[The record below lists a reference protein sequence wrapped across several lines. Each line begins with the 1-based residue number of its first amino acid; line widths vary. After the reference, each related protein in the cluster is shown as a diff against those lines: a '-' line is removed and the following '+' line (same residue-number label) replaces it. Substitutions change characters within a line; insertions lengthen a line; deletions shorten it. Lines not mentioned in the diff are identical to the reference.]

1 MAFSLLMCSAVI
13 VLCILANRFLKRFGI
28 PAVLIFIG
36 LGMLFG
42 SEGIVKIPFDNFQIA
57 ETICCTALIFI
68 MFYGG
73 FGTSYREAKPILPK
87 AVLLSTMGI
96 LITAG
101 LTGLF
106 CYYVVGMSLQEGLLT
121 GAVLSSTDAAS
132 VFSILRSKKLNL
144 KEGTASL
151 LEVESGSNDPFAY
164 MLTIIILNWM
174 AGDGENIVLLIVE
187 EVGLG
192 LLFGAGLG
200 LLAVKILKTAELEAG
215 GIDTILMI
223 AFVLFSYAAPVLIG
237 GNGYLSVYLFGFIV
251 GNARFKS
258 RVSLVHFFESID
270 HLAQMLIFFL
280 LGLLVFPSML
290 LPILGTSVL
299 IFLGLTFIAR
309 PVAVLLVMTPFHSS
323 WRQQAL
329 TAFAGLR
336 GAASAVFAI
345 IAVVSPGYAG
355 YDVYNIVFCVAI
367 ISVAF
372 QGLLL
377 PLAAEKLDMVDDS
390 QNVMKTFSDYQ
401 DDQEMQLIQIRLIPG
416 HKYIGKKL
424 KELNLGDVLVVL
436 IERGDE
442 TIIPRGDVLLQQ
454 GDVLVLSGE
463 TYHGDADTVLD
474 ELTIEPGD
482 SRIGRRVRDIRGLEN
497 SLIVLIRRKDGNTV
511 VPRGDTFNLPQDF
524 NPQSGGLICSRG
536 SSARTMRSCS
546 LCSFAGFFSSDILL
560 QIFHYIGQRDRL
572 QFPLHRF
579 LYPLQFIV
587 QDIVYI
593 PSYRTVRI
601 RILMEM
607 EQGIILNAF
616 HRAVYIQKRDLIQR
630 FDDRRAPGPPLHLDQ
645 SRIPELGEDPADDN
659 RVYIDTGCQKITG
672 NLILFLKRLHTGHHM
687 YSDCKSA

>member
-1 MAFSLLMCSAVI
+1 MCMAFALLMCSAVI
-13 VLCILANRFLKRFGI
+13 VLCILTNRFLKRFGI

-42 SEGIVKIPFDNFQIA
+42 SEGIVKIPFDNFQMA

-87 AVLLSTMGI
+87 AVLLSTVGI

-106 CYYVVGMSLQEGLLT
+106 CYYVVGMSLQEGLLV

-174 AGDGENIVLLIVE
+174 AGDGENIVLLVVE

-200 LLAVKILKTAELEAG
+200 LLAVKILKNVELEAG

-290 LPILGTSVL
+290 LPILGTAVL
-299 IFLGLTFIAR
+299 VFLGLTFIAR
-309 PVAVLLVMTPFHSS
+309 PVAVFLVMTPFRSS

-355 YDVYNIVFCVAI
+355 YNVYNIVFCVAI

-377 PLAAEKLDMVDDS
+377 PFAAEKLDMVDDS

-401 DDQEMQLIQIRLIPG
+401 DDQEMQLIQIRLTPG
-416 HKYIGKKL
+416 HRYIGKRL
-424 KELNLGDVLVVL
+424 KELNMGDVLVVL

-442 TIIPRGDVLLQQ
+442 TIIPRGDVLLRQ

-463 TYHGDADTVLD
+463 TYRGDADTILD

-482 SRIGRRVRDIRGLEN
+482 SRIGRRVRDIRDLGD

-511 VPRGDTFNLPQDF
+511 VPRGDT
-524 NPQSGGLICSRG
+524 
-536 SSARTMRSCS
+536 
-546 LCSFAGFFSSDILL
+546 
-560 QIFHYIGQRDRL
+560 
-572 QFPLHRF
+572 
-579 LYPLQFIV
+579 
-587 QDIVYI
+587 
-593 PSYRTVRI
+593 RI
-601 RILMEM
+601 QEGDVLVMNTL
-607 EQGIILNAF
+607 EQ
-616 HRAVYIQKRDLIQR
+616 
-630 FDDRRAPGPPLHLDQ
+630 
-645 SRIPELGEDPADDN
+645 
-659 RVYIDTGCQKITG
+659 
-672 NLILFLKRLHTGHHM
+672 
-687 YSDCKSA
+687 

>member
-1 MAFSLLMCSAVI
+1 MGPYHLRLILFYYPEFYYHFSFCRFLSSIDFISRKTRFIISEEVMCMAFALLMCSAVI
-13 VLCILANRFLKRFGI
+13 VLCILTNRFLKRFGI

-42 SEGIVKIPFDNFQIA
+42 SEGIVKIPFDNFRMA

-87 AVLLSTMGI
+87 AVLLSTVGI

-106 CYYVVGMSLQEGLLT
+106 CYYVVGMSLQEGLLV

-174 AGDGENIVLLIVE
+174 AGDGENIALLVVE

-200 LLAVKILKTAELEAG
+200 LLAVKILKNVELEAG

-290 LPILGTSVL
+290 LPILGTAVL
-299 IFLGLTFIAR
+299 VFLGLTFIAR
-309 PVAVLLVMTPFHSS
+309 PVAVFLVMTPFRSS

-355 YDVYNIVFCVAI
+355 YNVYNIVFCVAI
-367 ISVAF
+367 ISAAF

-377 PLAAEKLDMVDDS
+377 PFAAEKLDMVDDS

-401 DDQEMQLIQIRLIPG
+401 DDQEMQLIQIRLTPG
-416 HKYIGKKL
+416 HRYIGKRL
-424 KELNLGDVLVVL
+424 KELNMGDVLVVL

-442 TIIPRGDVLLQQ
+442 TIIPRGDVLLRQ

-463 TYHGDADTVLD
+463 TYRGDADTILD

-482 SRIGRRVRDIRGLEN
+482 SRIGRRVRDIRDLGD

-511 VPRGDTFNLPQDF
+511 VPRGDT
-524 NPQSGGLICSRG
+524 
-536 SSARTMRSCS
+536 
-546 LCSFAGFFSSDILL
+546 
-560 QIFHYIGQRDRL
+560 
-572 QFPLHRF
+572 
-579 LYPLQFIV
+579 
-587 QDIVYI
+587 
-593 PSYRTVRI
+593 RI
-601 RILMEM
+601 QEGDVLVMNTL
-607 EQGIILNAF
+607 EQ
-616 HRAVYIQKRDLIQR
+616 
-630 FDDRRAPGPPLHLDQ
+630 
-645 SRIPELGEDPADDN
+645 
-659 RVYIDTGCQKITG
+659 
-672 NLILFLKRLHTGHHM
+672 
-687 YSDCKSA
+687 

>member
-1 MAFSLLMCSAVI
+1 MSPDRVRLIPFFLFRILLSVFFLQIFIFYKILSHENPFLFLEEVVCMAFALLMCSAVI
-13 VLCILANRFLKRFGI
+13 VLCILTNRFLKRFGI

-73 FGTSYREAKPILPK
+73 FGTSYKEAKPILPK
-87 AVLLSTMGI
+87 ALLLSTAGI

-106 CYYVVGMSLQEGLLT
+106 CYYVVGMSLQEGLLV

-174 AGDGENIVLLIVE
+174 AGDGENILLLIVE
-187 EVGLG
+187 EIGLG

-200 LLAVKILKTAELEAG
+200 LLAVKILKNVELEAG

-223 AFVLFSYAAPVLIG
+223 AFVLFAYAAPVMIG

-258 RVSLVHFFESID
+258 RISLVHFFESID

-290 LPILGTSVL
+290 LPILGTAVL
-299 IFLGLTFIAR
+299 VFLGLTFIAR
-309 PVAVLLVMTPFHSS
+309 PVAVFLVMTPFRSS

-345 IAVVSPGYAG
+345 IAVVSPGYSG
-355 YDVYNIVFCVAI
+355 YNVYNIVFCVAI

-377 PLAAEKLDMVDDS
+377 PVAAEKLNMVDDS

-416 HKYIGKKL
+416 HRYIGKRL

-442 TIIPRGDVLLQQ
+442 TIIPRGDDLLQE

-463 TYHGDADTVLD
+463 TYHGDADTILD

-482 SRIGRRVRDIRGLEN
+482 SRIGRRVRDIRDFGN

-511 VPRGDTFNLPQDF
+511 VPRGDT
-524 NPQSGGLICSRG
+524 
-536 SSARTMRSCS
+536 
-546 LCSFAGFFSSDILL
+546 
-560 QIFHYIGQRDRL
+560 
-572 QFPLHRF
+572 
-579 LYPLQFIV
+579 
-587 QDIVYI
+587 
-593 PSYRTVRI
+593 RI
-601 RILMEM
+601 QEGDVLVMNAS
-607 EQGIILNAF
+607 EQ
-616 HRAVYIQKRDLIQR
+616 
-630 FDDRRAPGPPLHLDQ
+630 
-645 SRIPELGEDPADDN
+645 
-659 RVYIDTGCQKITG
+659 
-672 NLILFLKRLHTGHHM
+672 
-687 YSDCKSA
+687 

>member
-1 MAFSLLMCSAVI
+1 MKIRLLIAARRYMYMAFSLLMCSAVI

-174 AGDGENIVLLIVE
+174 AGDGENIALLIVE

-223 AFVLFSYAAPVLIG
+223 TFVLFSYAAPVLIG

-511 VPRGDTFNLPQDF
+511 VPRGDT
-524 NPQSGGLICSRG
+524 
-536 SSARTMRSCS
+536 
-546 LCSFAGFFSSDILL
+546 
-560 QIFHYIGQRDRL
+560 
-572 QFPLHRF
+572 
-579 LYPLQFIV
+579 
-587 QDIVYI
+587 
-593 PSYRTVRI
+593 RI
-601 RILMEM
+601 QEGDVLVM
-607 EQGIILNAF
+607 NA
-616 HRAVYIQKRDLIQR
+616 
-630 FDDRRAPGPPLHLDQ
+630 
-645 SRIPELGEDPADDN
+645 S
-659 RVYIDTGCQKITG
+659 
-672 NLILFLKRLHTGHHM
+672 
-687 YSDCKSA
+687 

>member
-1 MAFSLLMCSAVI
+1 MKIRLLIAARRYMYMAFSLLMCSAVI

-390 QNVMKTFSDYQ
+390 QNVMKTFSDCQ

-454 GDVLVLSGE
+454 GDVLVLSDE

-511 VPRGDTFNLPQDF
+511 VPRGDT
-524 NPQSGGLICSRG
+524 
-536 SSARTMRSCS
+536 
-546 LCSFAGFFSSDILL
+546 
-560 QIFHYIGQRDRL
+560 
-572 QFPLHRF
+572 
-579 LYPLQFIV
+579 
-587 QDIVYI
+587 
-593 PSYRTVRI
+593 RI
-601 RILMEM
+601 QEGDVLVM
-607 EQGIILNAF
+607 NA
-616 HRAVYIQKRDLIQR
+616 
-630 FDDRRAPGPPLHLDQ
+630 
-645 SRIPELGEDPADDN
+645 S
-659 RVYIDTGCQKITG
+659 
-672 NLILFLKRLHTGHHM
+672 
-687 YSDCKSA
+687 

>member
-1 MAFSLLMCSAVI
+1 MGPYHQRLILFYYPEFYYHFSFCRFLSSIDFISRKTRFIISEEVMCMAFALLMCSAVI

-42 SEGIVKIPFDNFQIA
+42 SEGIVKIPFDNFQMA
-57 ETICCTALIFI
+57 EAICCTALIFI

-87 AVLLSTMGI
+87 AVLLSTVGI

-106 CYYVVGMSLQEGLLT
+106 CYYVAGMSLQEGLLV

-174 AGDGENIVLLIVE
+174 AGDGENIALLIVE

-401 DDQEMQLIQIRLIPG
+401 DDQEMQLIQIRLFPG
-416 HKYIGKKL
+416 QNISGKTNRTESGRRSCRADSAQRQKYSSSKRRRSDTG
-424 KELNLGDVLVVL
+424 
-436 IERGDE
+436 RRCSGDE
-442 TIIPRGDVLLQQ
+442 RVLT
-454 GDVLVLSGE
+454 S
-463 TYHGDADTVLD
+463 T
-474 ELTIEPGD
+474 
-482 SRIGRRVRDIRGLEN
+482 
-497 SLIVLIRRKDGNTV
+497 
-511 VPRGDTFNLPQDF
+511 
-524 NPQSGGLICSRG
+524 
-536 SSARTMRSCS
+536 SA
-546 LCSFAGFFSSDILL
+546 L
-560 QIFHYIGQRDRL
+560 
-572 QFPLHRF
+572 
-579 LYPLQFIV
+579 
-587 QDIVYI
+587 
-593 PSYRTVRI
+593 
-601 RILMEM
+601 
-607 EQGIILNAF
+607 
-616 HRAVYIQKRDLIQR
+616 
-630 FDDRRAPGPPLHLDQ
+630 
-645 SRIPELGEDPADDN
+645 
-659 RVYIDTGCQKITG
+659 
-672 NLILFLKRLHTGHHM
+672 
-687 YSDCKSA
+687 

>member
-1 MAFSLLMCSAVI
+1 MKIRLLIAARRYMYMAFSLLMCSAVI

-174 AGDGENIVLLIVE
+174 AGDGENIALLIVE

-442 TIIPRGDVLLQQ
+442 TIIPHGDVLLQQ

-511 VPRGDTFNLPQDF
+511 VPRGDT
-524 NPQSGGLICSRG
+524 
-536 SSARTMRSCS
+536 
-546 LCSFAGFFSSDILL
+546 
-560 QIFHYIGQRDRL
+560 
-572 QFPLHRF
+572 
-579 LYPLQFIV
+579 
-587 QDIVYI
+587 
-593 PSYRTVRI
+593 RI
-601 RILMEM
+601 QEGDVLVM
-607 EQGIILNAF
+607 NA
-616 HRAVYIQKRDLIQR
+616 
-630 FDDRRAPGPPLHLDQ
+630 
-645 SRIPELGEDPADDN
+645 S
-659 RVYIDTGCQKITG
+659 
-672 NLILFLKRLHTGHHM
+672 
-687 YSDCKSA
+687 

>member
-1 MAFSLLMCSAVI
+1 MKIRLLIAARRYMYMAFSLLMCSAVI

-174 AGDGENIVLLIVE
+174 AGDGENIALLIVE

-192 LLFGAGLG
+192 LLFGAGFG

-223 AFVLFSYAAPVLIG
+223 TFVLFSYAAPVLIG

-511 VPRGDTFNLPQDF
+511 VPRGDT
-524 NPQSGGLICSRG
+524 
-536 SSARTMRSCS
+536 
-546 LCSFAGFFSSDILL
+546 
-560 QIFHYIGQRDRL
+560 
-572 QFPLHRF
+572 
-579 LYPLQFIV
+579 
-587 QDIVYI
+587 
-593 PSYRTVRI
+593 RI
-601 RILMEM
+601 QEGDVLVM
-607 EQGIILNAF
+607 NA
-616 HRAVYIQKRDLIQR
+616 
-630 FDDRRAPGPPLHLDQ
+630 
-645 SRIPELGEDPADDN
+645 S
-659 RVYIDTGCQKITG
+659 
-672 NLILFLKRLHTGHHM
+672 
-687 YSDCKSA
+687 

>member
-1 MAFSLLMCSAVI
+1 MKIRLLIAARRYMYMAFSLLMCSAVI
-13 VLCILANRFLKRFGI
+13 VLCILANRFLKQFGI

-174 AGDGENIVLLIVE
+174 AGDGENIALLIVE

-511 VPRGDTFNLPQDF
+511 VPRGDT
-524 NPQSGGLICSRG
+524 
-536 SSARTMRSCS
+536 
-546 LCSFAGFFSSDILL
+546 
-560 QIFHYIGQRDRL
+560 
-572 QFPLHRF
+572 
-579 LYPLQFIV
+579 
-587 QDIVYI
+587 
-593 PSYRTVRI
+593 RI
-601 RILMEM
+601 QEGDVLVM
-607 EQGIILNAF
+607 NA
-616 HRAVYIQKRDLIQR
+616 
-630 FDDRRAPGPPLHLDQ
+630 
-645 SRIPELGEDPADDN
+645 S
-659 RVYIDTGCQKITG
+659 
-672 NLILFLKRLHTGHHM
+672 
-687 YSDCKSA
+687 

>member
-1 MAFSLLMCSAVI
+1 MSPDRVRLIPFFLFRILLSVFFLQIFIFYKILSHENPFLFLEEVVCMAFALLMCSAVI
-13 VLCILANRFLKRFGI
+13 VLCILTNRFLKRFGI

-73 FGTSYREAKPILPK
+73 FGTSYKEAKPILPK
-87 AVLLSTMGI
+87 ALLLSTAGI

-106 CYYVVGMSLQEGLLT
+106 CYYVVGMSLQEGLLV

-174 AGDGENIVLLIVE
+174 AGDGENILLLIVE
-187 EVGLG
+187 EIGLG

-200 LLAVKILKTAELEAG
+200 LLAVKILKNVELEAG

-223 AFVLFSYAAPVLIG
+223 AFVLFAYAAPVMIG

-258 RVSLVHFFESID
+258 RISLVHFFGKYRPSGPD
-270 HLAQMLIFFL
+270 AHLLSAGAA
-280 LGLLVFPSML
+280 GLSVHASAV
-290 LPILGTSVL
+290 LGTAVL
-299 IFLGLTFIAR
+299 VFLGLTFIAR
-309 PVAVLLVMTPFHSS
+309 PVAVFLVMTPFRSS

-345 IAVVSPGYAG
+345 IAVVSPGYSG
-355 YDVYNIVFCVAI
+355 YNVYNIVFCVAI

-377 PLAAEKLDMVDDS
+377 PVAAEKLNMVDDS

-416 HKYIGKKL
+416 HRYIGKRL

-436 IERGDE
+436 IERG
-442 TIIPRGDVLLQQ
+442 R
-454 GDVLVLSGE
+454 
-463 TYHGDADTVLD
+463 
-474 ELTIEPGD
+474 
-482 SRIGRRVRDIRGLEN
+482 
-497 SLIVLIRRKDGNTV
+497 
-511 VPRGDTFNLPQDF
+511 
-524 NPQSGGLICSRG
+524 
-536 SSARTMRSCS
+536 
-546 LCSFAGFFSSDILL
+546 
-560 QIFHYIGQRDRL
+560 
-572 QFPLHRF
+572 
-579 LYPLQFIV
+579 
-587 QDIVYI
+587 
-593 PSYRTVRI
+593 
-601 RILMEM
+601 
-607 EQGIILNAF
+607 
-616 HRAVYIQKRDLIQR
+616 
-630 FDDRRAPGPPLHLDQ
+630 
-645 SRIPELGEDPADDN
+645 
-659 RVYIDTGCQKITG
+659 
-672 NLILFLKRLHTGHHM
+672 
-687 YSDCKSA
+687 

>member
-1 MAFSLLMCSAVI
+1 MGPYHLRLILFYYPEFYCHFSFCRFLSSIDFISRKTHFIISEEVMCMAFALLMCSAVI
-13 VLCILANRFLKRFGI
+13 VLCILTNRFLKRFGI

-42 SEGIVKIPFDNFQIA
+42 SEGIVKIPFDNFQMA

-87 AVLLSTMGI
+87 AVLLSTVGI

-106 CYYVVGMSLQEGLLT
+106 CYYVVGMSLQEGLLV

-174 AGDGENIVLLIVE
+174 AGDGENIVLLVVE

-200 LLAVKILKTAELEAG
+200 LLAVKILKNVELEAG

-290 LPILGTSVL
+290 LPILGTAVL
-299 IFLGLTFIAR
+299 VFLGLTFIAR
-309 PVAVLLVMTPFHSS
+309 PVAVFLVMTPFRSS

-355 YDVYNIVFCVAI
+355 YNVYNIVFCVAI

-377 PLAAEKLDMVDDS
+377 PFAAEKLDMVDDS

-401 DDQEMQLIQIRLIPG
+401 DDQEMQLIQIRLTPG
-416 HKYIGKKL
+416 HRYIGKRL
-424 KELNLGDVLVVL
+424 KELNMGDVLVVL

-442 TIIPRGDVLLQQ
+442 TIIPRGDVLLRQ

-463 TYHGDADTVLD
+463 TYRGDADTILD

-482 SRIGRRVRDIRGLEN
+482 SRIGRRVRDIRDLGD

-511 VPRGDTFNLPQDF
+511 VPRGDT
-524 NPQSGGLICSRG
+524 
-536 SSARTMRSCS
+536 
-546 LCSFAGFFSSDILL
+546 
-560 QIFHYIGQRDRL
+560 
-572 QFPLHRF
+572 
-579 LYPLQFIV
+579 
-587 QDIVYI
+587 
-593 PSYRTVRI
+593 RI
-601 RILMEM
+601 QEGDVLVMNTL
-607 EQGIILNAF
+607 EQ
-616 HRAVYIQKRDLIQR
+616 
-630 FDDRRAPGPPLHLDQ
+630 
-645 SRIPELGEDPADDN
+645 
-659 RVYIDTGCQKITG
+659 
-672 NLILFLKRLHTGHHM
+672 
-687 YSDCKSA
+687 